1 METILE
7 ACMAALLDSAM
18 LGLFFPMVHKKEDAT
33 ASEKMFCITML
44 FGFALGMA
52 LGEAQHARAFQVIC
66 GLGVIL
72 SYAAEGVA
80 FAGNAQEVTCH
91 E

>member
-1 METILE
+1 MEIVLE
-7 ACMAALLDSAM
+7 TCMAGLLDAAM
-18 LGLFFPMVHKKEDAT
+18 IVLIFHMN
-33 ASEKMFCITML
+33 ASVWEKAFCATML
-44 FGFALGMA
+44 FGVTLGMA

-80 FAGNAQEVTCH
+80 FAGNAQEAMRH

>member
-1 METILE
+1 
-7 ACMAALLDSAM
+7 
-18 LGLFFPMVHKKEDAT
+18 
-33 ASEKMFCITML
+33 ML
-44 FGFALGMA
+44 FGVTLGMA

-80 FAGNAQEVTCH
+80 FAGNAQELTCH

>member
-18 LGLFFPMVHKKEDAT
+18 LGLFFHMVHKKEDAT

-80 FAGNAQEVTCH
+80 FAGNAQEAMRH

>member
-1 METILE
+1 
-7 ACMAALLDSAM
+7 MAGLLDAAM
-18 LGLFFPMVHKKEDAT
+18 IVLIFHMVHANAN
-33 ASEKMFCITML
+33 ASVWEKVFCVTML

-52 LGEAQHARAFQVIC
+52 LGEAQHARVFHVIC

-72 SYAAEGVA
+72 SYAAEGFA
-80 FAGNAQEVTCH
+80 FAGNEQEAMQH

>member
-1 METILE
+1 
-7 ACMAALLDSAM
+7 
-18 LGLFFPMVHKKEDAT
+18 
-33 ASEKMFCITML
+33 ML

-80 FAGNAQEVTCH
+80 FAGTAQEVTCH

>member
-1 METILE
+1 
-7 ACMAALLDSAM
+7 
-18 LGLFFPMVHKKEDAT
+18 
-33 ASEKMFCITML
+33 ML

-72 SYAAEGVA
+72 SYAAEGFA
-80 FAGNAQEVTCH
+80 FAGNAQEAMRH

>member
-1 METILE
+1 MEIVLE
-7 ACMAALLDSAM
+7 TCMAGLLDAAM
-18 LGLFFPMVHKKEDAT
+18 IVLIFHMVHTKAN
-33 ASEKMFCITML
+33 ASVWEKAFCVTML

-72 SYAAEGVA
+72 SYAAEGFA
-80 FAGNAQEVTCH
+80 FAGNAQEAMRH

>member
-1 METILE
+1 METILD
-7 ACMAALLDSAM
+7 ACMAALLDSAR
-18 LGLFFPMVHKKEDAT
+18 LGLFFHMVHKKEDAT

>member
-1 METILE
+1 METVLE
-7 ACMAALLDSAM
+7 TCMAGLLDAAM
-18 LGLFFPMVHKKEDAT
+18 IVLIFHIVRKKEDGS
-33 ASEKMFCITML
+33 ASEKMFCIAML

-80 FAGNAQEVTCH
+80 FAGNAQEAMRH

>member
-18 LGLFFPMVHKKEDAT
+18 LGLLFHMVHKKEDAT

-80 FAGNAQEVTCH
+80 FAGNAQEAMRH

>member
-1 METILE
+1 
-7 ACMAALLDSAM
+7 M
-18 LGLFFPMVHKKEDAT
+18 LTGFDRAFKIFLPCVKPGYMGC
-33 ASEKMFCITML
+33 SWEKAFCVTML

>member
-1 METILE
+1 MIVLI
-7 ACMAALLDSAM
+7 
-18 LGLFFPMVHKKEDAT
+18 FHMVHTKAN
-33 ASEKMFCITML
+33 ASVWEKAFCVTML
-44 FGFALGMA
+44 FGVTLGMA
-52 LGEAQHARAFQVIC
+52 LGEAQHAKPAFQVIC

-80 FAGNAQEVTCH
+80 FAGNAQEAMRH

>member
-1 METILE
+1 MEAILE
-7 ACMAALLDSAM
+7 ACMAALLDAAM
-18 LGLFFPMVHKKEDAT
+18 VVLMTHIVRRKAK
-33 ASEKMFCITML
+33 ASVCEKVLCIAML

-52 LGEAQHARAFQVIC
+52 LGEAQHARAMQVLC

-72 SYAAEGVA
+72 SYAAEGLA
-80 FAGNAQEVTCH
+80 FAEKSQEATGH

>member
-1 METILE
+1 
-7 ACMAALLDSAM
+7 MAGLLDAAM
-18 LGLFFPMVHKKEDAT
+18 IVLIFYMVHANAN
-33 ASEKMFCITML
+33 ASVLEKAFCVTML
-44 FGFALGMA
+44 FGVTLGMA

-80 FAGNAQEVTCH
+80 FAGNAQEAMRH

>member
-1 METILE
+1 MIVLI
-7 ACMAALLDSAM
+7 
-18 LGLFFPMVHKKEDAT
+18 FYMVHANAN
-33 ASEKMFCITML
+33 ASVLEKAFCVTML
-44 FGFALGMA
+44 LGVTLGMV

-80 FAGNAQEVTCH
+80 FAGNAQEAMRH

>member
-1 METILE
+1 MEAILE
-7 ACMAALLDSAM
+7 ACMAALLDAVIVVLM
-18 LGLFFPMVHKKEDAT
+18 AYIIRRKAN
-33 ASEKMFCITML
+33 ASVCEKVLCIAML

-52 LGEAQHARAFQVIC
+52 LGEVQHARAMQVLC

-72 SYAAEGVA
+72 SYAAEGLA
-80 FAGNAQEVTCH
+80 FAGKAQEEANH

>member
-1 METILE
+1 MIVLI
-7 ACMAALLDSAM
+7 
-18 LGLFFPMVHKKEDAT
+18 FHMVHTKAN
-33 ASEKMFCITML
+33 ASVWEKAFCVTML

-52 LGEAQHARAFQVIC
+52 LGAAQHARAFC

-80 FAGNAQEVTCH
+80 FAGNAQEAMRH

>member
-1 METILE
+1 METVFE
-7 ACMAALLDSAM
+7 ACMAVLLDAAM
-18 LGLFFPMVHKKEDAT
+18 LVLLFHMVHKKEDA
-33 ASEKMFCITML
+33 SVWEKVFCVTML
-44 FGFALGMA
+44 FGVTLGMA

>member
-1 METILE
+1 METVFE
-7 ACMAALLDSAM
+7 ACMAALLDAAM
-18 LGLFFPMVHKKEDAT
+18 LVLLFH
-33 ASEKMFCITML
+33 ASVWEKAFCVTML

>member
-18 LGLFFPMVHKKEDAT
+18 LGLFFHMVHKKEDAT

-80 FAGNAQEVTCH
+80 FGGNAQEVTCH

>member
-1 METILE
+1 MEAILE
-7 ACMAALLDSAM
+7 ACMAALLDAAM
-18 LGLFFPMVHKKEDAT
+18 VVLMAHIVRKKAK
-33 ASEKMFCITML
+33 ASVCEKVLCITML

-52 LGEAQHARAFQVIC
+52 LGEAQHARAMQVLC

-72 SYAAEGVA
+72 SYAAEGLA
-80 FAGNAQEVTCH
+80 FAGKAQEATGH

>member
-18 LGLFFPMVHKKEDAT
+18 LGLFFHMVHKKEDAT

-52 LGEAQHARAFQVIC
+52 LGEAQQARAFQVIC

>member
-1 METILE
+1 METVLE
-7 ACMAALLDSAM
+7 ACMAALFDAAV
-18 LGLFFPMVHKKEDAT
+18 LGLIFHIVRKKEDV
-33 ASEKMFCITML
+33 SVCEKAFCIAML

-52 LGEAQHARAFQVIC
+52 LGEVQHARVFQGIC

-72 SYAAEGVA
+72 SYAAEGFA
-80 FAGNAQEVTCH
+80 FAGNAQEVRCH

>member
-1 METILE
+1 
-7 ACMAALLDSAM
+7 
-18 LGLFFPMVHKKEDAT
+18 
-33 ASEKMFCITML
+33 ML
-44 FGFALGMA
+44 FGVTLGMA

-72 SYAAEGVA
+72 SYAAEGGA
-80 FAGNAQEVTCH
+80 FAGNAQEAMRH

>member
-1 METILE
+1 
-7 ACMAALLDSAM
+7 
-18 LGLFFPMVHKKEDAT
+18 
-33 ASEKMFCITML
+33 ML

-72 SYAAEGVA
+72 SYAAEGFA
-80 FAGNAQEVTCH
+80 FAGNGREVTCH

>member
-1 METILE
+1 MAEVFE
-7 ACMAALLDSAM
+7 ACMAALLDAAM
-18 LGLFFPMVHKKEDAT
+18 VMLIFHIVRKKEDT
-33 ASEKMFCITML
+33 SVWEKTFCVTML
-44 FGFALGMA
+44 VGFALGMA

-72 SYAAEGVA
+72 SYAAEGFA
-80 FAGNAQEVTCH
+80 FAGNAKEVTCH